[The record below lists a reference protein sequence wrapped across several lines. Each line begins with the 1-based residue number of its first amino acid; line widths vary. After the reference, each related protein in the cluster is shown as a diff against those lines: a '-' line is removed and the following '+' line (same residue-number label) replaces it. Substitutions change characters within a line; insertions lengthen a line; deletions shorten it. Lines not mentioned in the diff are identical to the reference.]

1 MFSAL
6 FGWLGGLLSALGA
19 FFKEA
24 YEWLR
29 KHILRHIVAVLT
41 AAYEI
46 AAQIATQIK
55 KILQTIRGWYFK
67 HVYPIQKKILEVISV
82 TRVFLSLLRLLG
94 VKWAAKLDADLQK
107 IAGYVTLSILYVL
120 NALNTLSSYMDLIVD
135 PGMILARPFLAA
147 SVLSNLDLVKR
158 AGAYGSNNPLNASD
172 AQREQDSNTLIY
184 QRDPLAVRDAQGNL
198 TVAPAYQNVLGEID
212 AGTAAEIAGQ
222 K

>member
-55 KILQTIRGWYFK
+55 KILQTIRNWYFK

-147 SVLSNLDLVKR
+147 SILSNLDLVKR
-158 AGAYGSNNPLNASD
+158 AGAYGSNNPLSASAAQEEANDKNLLNPATPFAATD
-172 AQREQDSNTLIY
+172 AN
-184 QRDPLAVRDAQGNL
+184 GNL
-198 TVAPAYQNVLGEID
+198 VTVPAYDSIRANMD
-212 AGTAAEIAGQ
+212 AAVPDYFPQ
-222 K
+222 H